1 MISSNLDQY
10 PKVFQSDMSTFIYD
24 TNYVVEVLNASTVLP
39 VILDL
44 QWSGEFLPV
53 AVPGE
58 IVKTT

>member
-10 PKVFQSDMSTFIYD
+10 PKEFQSDSSTVIYY
-24 TNYVVEVLNASTVLP
+24 TNSVVEVLNASTVLP

-53 AVPGE
+53 EVPGE